1 MRTHKEGLLH
11 SGSWIYFLAVP
22 LPSNCSGTCTA
33 TAAVAVE
40 VQGEGGRGKEALEI
54 SPYIM

>member
-1 MRTHKEGLLH
+1 MEGLLH

-22 LPSNCSGTCTA
+22 LPSNCSGAC
-33 TAAVAVE
+33 TAAVAVK
-40 VQGEGGRGKEALEI
+40 VQRGGGGGKEALEI